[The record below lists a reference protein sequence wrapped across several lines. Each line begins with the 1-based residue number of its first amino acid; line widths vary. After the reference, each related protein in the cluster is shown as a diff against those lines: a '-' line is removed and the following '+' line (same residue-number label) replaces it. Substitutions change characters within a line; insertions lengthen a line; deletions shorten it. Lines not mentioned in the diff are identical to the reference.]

1 MAPRKSTL
9 DHLEI
14 AAAAALNKLGKD
26 LIAIDLT
33 EQMVLSEVFLWLAVQ
48 WAPTRGNWGWS
59 WVELSASGE
68 KPLRREKSPHWILL
82 DYEDLVVHIQTEEIR
97 QYYMLERL
105 WNDCPRISLE
115 AVIEDEK
122 KRNELW
128 ERELSFGGR
137 QTDWNLQNRFK
148 VIPISR

>member
-1 MAPRKSTL
+1 MAPRESTL

-33 EQMVLSEVFLWLAVQ
+33 EQMVLSEVFLLISGANERQ
-48 WAPTRGNWGWS
+48 LEAIGDE
-59 WVELSASGE
+59 VELKLSASGE

-122 KRNELW
+122 KRNEL
-128 ERELSFGGR
+128 
-137 QTDWNLQNRFK
+137 
-148 VIPISR
+148 

>member
-9 DHLEI
+9 EHLEI
-14 AAAAALNKLGKD
+14 AAAAALDKLGKD

-33 EQMVLSEVFLWLAVQ
+33 EQMVLSEVFLLISGANERQ
-48 WAPTRGNWGWS
+48 LEAIGDE
-59 WVELSASGE
+59 VELKLSASGE
-68 KPLRREKSPHWILL
+68 KPIRRETSPHWILL

-105 WNDCPRISLE
+105 WNDCPRISLK

-122 KRNELW
+122 KRNEL
-128 ERELSFGGR
+128 
-137 QTDWNLQNRFK
+137 
-148 VIPISR
+148 

>member
-9 DHLEI
+9 EHLEI
-14 AAAAALNKLGKD
+14 AAAAALDKLGKD

-33 EQMVLSEVFLWLAVQ
+33 EQMVLSEVFLLISGANERQ
-48 WAPTRGNWGWS
+48 LEAIGDE
-59 WVELSASGE
+59 VELKLSTFGE

-122 KRNELW
+122 KRNEL
-128 ERELSFGGR
+128 
-137 QTDWNLQNRFK
+137 
-148 VIPISR
+148 

>member
-14 AAAAALNKLGKD
+14 AAAAALKKLGKD

-33 EQMVLSEVFLWLAVQ
+33 EQMVLSEVFLLISGANERQ
-48 WAPTRGNWGWS
+48 LEAIGDE
-59 WVELSASGE
+59 VELKLSASGE

-122 KRNELW
+122 KRNEL
-128 ERELSFGGR
+128 
-137 QTDWNLQNRFK
+137 
-148 VIPISR
+148 

>member
-1 MAPRKSTL
+1 MVPRKSTL
-9 DHLEI
+9 EHLEI

-33 EQMVLSEVFLWLAVQ
+33 EQMVLSEVFLLISGANERQ
-48 WAPTRGNWGWS
+48 LEAIGDE
-59 WVELSASGE
+59 VELKLSASGE

-122 KRNELW
+122 KRNEL
-128 ERELSFGGR
+128 
-137 QTDWNLQNRFK
+137 
-148 VIPISR
+148 

>member
-14 AAAAALNKLGKD
+14 AAAAALDKLGKD

-33 EQMVLSEVFLWLAVQ
+33 EQMVLSEVFLLISGANERQ
-48 WAPTRGNWGWS
+48 LEAIGDE
-59 WVELSASGE
+59 VELKLSATGE

-105 WNDCPRISLE
+105 WNDCPWISLK

-122 KRNELW
+122 KRNEL
-128 ERELSFGGR
+128 
-137 QTDWNLQNRFK
+137 
-148 VIPISR
+148 